1 MAPLIGDRITAGWSL
16 ITVGKPPSVAVS
28 LLRSYFRSPSL
39 SRRFRSVPPSRGC
52 VLVFPP
58 RANSLTLRNVG
69 GIESVKT
76 KRRMIIKID
85 ARSLSLFLSLLLLLS
100 LS

>member
-52 VLVFPP
+52 VLVFP
-58 RANSLTLRNVG
+58 RANSLTLRNVE

-85 ARSLSLFLSLLLLLS
+85 ARSLSLFLSFS
-100 LS
+100 